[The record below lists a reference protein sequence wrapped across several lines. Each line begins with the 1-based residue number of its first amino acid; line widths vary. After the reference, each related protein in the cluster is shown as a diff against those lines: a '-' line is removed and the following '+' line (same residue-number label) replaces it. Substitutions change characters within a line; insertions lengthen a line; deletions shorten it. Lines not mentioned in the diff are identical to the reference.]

1 MAWWNRVVVEW
12 ARWFAVP
19 LYQIRCY
26 GFESVPPRGG
36 VVLASNHQSYLDP
49 ALVAVALRRE
59 IHHMARA
66 SLFRNPAFRALIV
79 AFNAFPIERDSGDV
93 KGVKEALARLK
104 AGHALLVFPEGTRT
118 RDGLVAPMK
127 PGIRLLAER
136 AAVPI
141 VPVLIEGAFGV
152 WSRHRRFPGLGCVNV
167 LFGRAVE
174 TRPHEDFAVRLREA
188 VRGLHG
194 LGHRKVQRSV

>member
-1 MAWWNRVVVEW
+1 MEW
-12 ARWFAVP
+12 ARWFA
-19 LYQIRCY
+19 LSLCQIRCY
-26 GFESVPPRGG
+26 GVENVPPTGG
-36 VVLASNHQSYLDP
+36 VVLASNHQSYWDP
-49 ALVAVALRRE
+49 VLVAVALRRE
-59 IHHMARA
+59 VHHMART

-93 KGVKEALARLK
+93 KGVKEALVRLK

-118 RDGLVAPMK
+118 WDGLVAPMK

-141 VPVLIEGAFGV
+141 VPVLIEGAFEV
-152 WSRHRRFPGLGCVNV
+152 WPRRRKLPGLGRVNV
-167 LFGRAVE
+167 VFGRVVE
-174 TRPHEDFAVRLREA
+174 TRPHDDFAVRLREA

-194 LGHRKVQRSV
+194 MGHRKVQRSV